1 MKTFF
6 EVWCVFSSL
15 CGAIVGAGFLSG
27 AEPVIFFGTEN
38 FVAPL
43 LFAAAL
49 FALSLGFL
57 FAYERN
63 AESGNSLSAADNT
76 ALKNGNGL
84 KRAEKGVFGERKKGD
99 GFFTAAAY
107 IADFVFLSG
116 MIAGLDAC
124 AENINEAARGFP
136 VVSLLSLL
144 FAFFY
149 CAKGGGGL
157 EKINLV
163 LSPLSVFIVNAFIV
177 YAFVRAR
184 AGGAQITAAVGNLA
198 ADGAVGA
205 TLPSGVTPS
214 AGVNG
219 VSVLNGAAGATQSAS
234 GAVVTAGAFFA
245 AASRAVLYVFMNVF
259 AAAPAVKYVIKGKS
273 KKTLALSAVAFG
285 AFSFVQTA
293 AILLVVRVSGG
304 SSSAVPIISAF
315 SGLKGSFLVRFAVFT
330 GIFTSFYS
338 FFLPV
343 YDGAIKKAGK
353 KAGFWVIA
361 AAFALS
367 RVGFDKVIAY
377 LYPIVGAFGGA
388 YFIKTAKYSLV
399 KRGIKKR
406 VKTDNIDVNLK
417 KEFNMSKKKKNKVKK
432 LTEEEYGK
440 YLMALKDEVP
450 PKAVRDLQE

>member
-1 MKTFF
+1 M
-6 EVWCVFSSL
+6 
-15 CGAIVGAGFLSG
+15 GAGFLSG
-27 AEPVIFFGTEN
+27 AEPVVFFGTEN

-57 FAYERN
+57 FAYER
-63 AESGNSLSAADNT
+63 ELKSGNSLSAADKN
-76 ALKNGNGL
+76 ALNRAIIQRGKAADAGKNGLDRAANKRGSLL
-84 KRAEKGVFGERKKGD
+84 KRAEKDKKSEREKGD
-99 GFFTAAAY
+99 FFSAAAY

-116 MIAGLDAC
+116 MIAGLDAS
-124 AENINEAARGFP
+124 AENINGAAGGFP

-149 CAKGGGGL
+149 SAKGGGL

-177 YAFVRAR
+177 YAFVRAK
-184 AGGAQITAAVGNLA
+184 AVGAQITATVGNPA
-198 ADGAVGA
+198 AVSAVC
-205 TLPSGVTPS
+205 VTPS
-214 AGVNG
+214 AAGNG
-219 VSVLNGAAGATQSAS
+219 AAVVNGAAGATLSS
-234 GAVVTAGAFFA
+234 SAVVNAGAFSA
-245 AASRAVLYVFMNVF
+245 AAKAVLYVFMNVF
-259 AAAPAVKYVIKGKS
+259 AAAPAVRYVIKGKS
-273 KKTLALSAVAFG
+273 KKTLTIAAVAFG

-293 AILLVVRVSGG
+293 AILAVVRAYGSGN
-304 SSSAVPIISAF
+304 SAVPIISAF
-315 SGLKGSFLVRFAVFT
+315 SGLKGAFLVRFAVFA

-343 YDGAIKKAGK
+343 YDGAKKRAGK
-353 KAGFWVIA
+353 KAGFFVVA

-367 RVGFDKVIAY
+367 RVGFDRVIAY

-399 KRGIKKR
+399 KLGIKKR

-440 YLMALKDEVP
+440 YIMALKDEVP